1 MLHRV
6 RAPKS
11 GYITHIDAEKCGVA
25 AAMLGAGRQK
35 KGDPIDYAAGITF
48 TRELGEQVEES
59 FEFAR
64 FYTAE
69 RGPDPR
75 GGASLPGG
83 GDHLG
88 GASPGDAQTH
98 LWPGQC

>member
-48 TRELGEQVEES
+48 TRELGEQVEE
-59 FEFAR
+59 EF
-64 FYTAE
+64 
-69 RGPDPR
+69 
-75 GGASLPGG
+75 
-83 GDHLG
+83 
-88 GASPGDAQTH
+88 
-98 LWPGQC
+98 